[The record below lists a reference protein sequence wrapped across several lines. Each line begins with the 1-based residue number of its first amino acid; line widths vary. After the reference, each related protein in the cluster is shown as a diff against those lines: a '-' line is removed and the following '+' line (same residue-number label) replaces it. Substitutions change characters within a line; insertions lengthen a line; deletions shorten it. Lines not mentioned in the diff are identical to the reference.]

1 MMDERGLRL
10 GTGCILRS
18 YLRSTSANMA
28 IMTAIALPALLG
40 VLGLASD
47 YAQFSSKRS
56 ELQGAADK
64 AALAAAKELSL
75 ATSSDATIE
84 AAAKSL
90 RKAKTV
96 VVGTPV
102 RSQFRAADAGAPASV
117 RCG

>member
-1 MMDERGLRL
+1 LV
-10 GTGCILRS
+10 TGRILRS

-47 YAQFSSKRS
+47 YAQFSSKRT

-75 ATSSDATIE
+75 ATSSRCDD
-84 AAAKSL
+84 
-90 RKAKTV
+90 R
-96 VVGTPV
+96 G
-102 RSQFRAADAGAPASV
+102 RSQGIRVGGDEE
-117 RCG
+117 